1 MIIFFFQTVKN
12 PKDVQIPDNVLPLWN
27 LLRKAMITR
36 ERTIL
41 KIQFYSTLE
50 KISTDL
56 SLDMLEA
63 EYERLFKSSIHDREW
78 DEAEYISGT
87 TSPNIPYVI
96 KEHLEIKW
104 AQVSKHIAVLKQD
117 LQETCQSDEY
127 NFIIKVMDSIVDR
140 IAFEEKSE
148 LRLKF
153 QTILHRIKIEKDLKL
168 GHGTVLK

>member
-1 MIIFFFQTVKN
+1 M
-12 PKDVQIPDNVLPLWN
+12 QIPENVLPLWN
-27 LLRKAMITR
+27 LLRKAMINR

-50 KISTDL
+50 KIASDL
-56 SLDMLEA
+56 SFDMFEA

-96 KEHLEIKW
+96 KEQLEIKW

-117 LQETCQSDEY
+117 LQEMCRSDEY
-127 NFIIKVMDSIVDR
+127 NFSDLIKVIDSIVNR

-153 QTILHRIKIEKDLKL
+153 QTILHRIKIEKDLKPS
-168 GHGTVLK
+168 HGTVLK